1 MSVPLCTSSSVPR
14 AYCPYIYI
22 YIDARWS
29 GVYIYSRLKR
39 LIGSVYIYVDSRLR
53 RLIESLY
60 VYSCLR
66 RLIGR
71 LVTYSCLKRL
81 IGRLYIY
88 ILQKS
93 NIYGCDERLSLHIK
107 FNIYIYIYGYLF
119 PFTLWTERITREDST
134 EAHYPDSV
142 SDRVVNDICARV
154 LDLRIFT
161 WVTIQHV
168 SRVSKMAPLPVR
180 YSSLS
185 RPWHAFTFTYQHML
199 TFR

>member
-1 MSVPLCTSSSVPR
+1 MDDGWHIDLVCDERPSLHKFEHPSCILSI
-14 AYCPYIYI
+14 YIYI

-81 IGRLYIY
+81 IGSTRSVYIY
-88 ILQKS
+88 I
-93 NIYGCDERLSLHIK
+93 YLH
-107 FNIYIYIYGYLF
+107 IYIYIFFCRFYWKYD
-119 PFTLWTERITREDST
+119 I
-134 EAHYPDSV
+134 
-142 SDRVVNDICARV
+142 RVFFRCGNGDDEGGKLRC
-154 LDLRIFT
+154 LDLHRLIKDS
-161 WVTIQHV
+161 HG
-168 SRVSKMAPLPVR
+168 
-180 YSSLS
+180 
-185 RPWHAFTFTYQHML
+185 
-199 TFR
+199 